1 MVFNSLEFL
10 IFFPIVLLFYRI
22 VPLKIRWIPL
32 LILSYYFY
40 CSWQADLIYLIAGTT
55 LVSYISGRKIES
67 ARSKSQK
74 KGWMILSILV
84 SLFVLFFFK
93 YFNFLSENV
102 TGLLGLIQTP
112 SCPQLAGKGRGKR

>member
-74 KGWMILSILV
+74 KGWMIQTTMGFFLFMSLS
-84 SLFVLFFFK
+84 
-93 YFNFLSENV
+93 
-102 TGLLGLIQTP
+102 
-112 SCPQLAGKGRGKR
+112 